1 MHSPHPNNFDTEPNN
16 TNNGYVRSFPED
28 FSFDNTNAPVHMPI
42 NLQAQSHAQNFLP
55 SASDN
60 VDMTSMDIMDY
71 GNTGNYTGNYAPYEG
86 NPSVFYYTQAGNID
100 TMNGQLNPLSHGQVE
115 IHTNSSCPLPVPF
128 HTYCGSSDSYPD
140 TSIPYSDTTNNSL
153 TDNNF
158 QHLGMINNSS
168 STSYIFT
175 HEPTGSGYV
184 VTKVEYTQSVLG
196 KMSAADFN
204 QMLATT

>member
-1 MHSPHPNNFDTEPNN
+1 MNEPNN

-28 FSFDNTNAPVHMPI
+28 FNFDSTNPPVHMPI
-42 NLQAQSHAQNFLP
+42 NLQAQSHAQNFP
-55 SASDN
+55 PSDN
-60 VDMTSMDIMDY
+60 VDTTSMDIMDY

-86 NPSVFYYTQAGNID
+86 NPSVSYYTQPSNID
-100 TMNGQLNPLSHGQVE
+100 TMNPLSHGQVE

-128 HTYCGSSDSYPD
+128 QTYCGFSDSYPD
-140 TSIPYSDTTNNSL
+140 TSILYSDTTNNSL

-158 QHLGMINNSS
+158 QHLGTINNS

-196 KMSAADFN
+196 RVSAADFN
-204 QMLATT
+204 QMLATTRM